1 MLKPFGKNRNCSLRF
16 VILNLLS
23 LGRLQ
28 DYVTHIER
36 ELDIILYY
44 TDRTPADKMD
54 SPTERAIKAANWM
67 IDNIRRNI

>member
-36 ELDIILYY
+36 ELDNILYY
-44 TDRTPADKMD
+44 TDRTAADKMD
-54 SPTERAIKAANWM
+54 SPVERSIKSANWM